1 MQYLVRMERTLFSKN
16 ISSDFAGSATP
27 DFESINRPI
36 MEKMVVNIRDLEN
49 NGFAIGNCGLLHMA
63 LVARLGLRDWFG
75 LRSGNWSEALRISV
89 SGAHPS

>member
-1 MQYLVRMERTLFSKN
+1 
-16 ISSDFAGSATP
+16 
-27 DFESINRPI
+27 

-49 NGFAIGNCGLLHMA
+49 NGFAIGTCGLLHMA

-89 SGAHPS
+89 SGAYPS